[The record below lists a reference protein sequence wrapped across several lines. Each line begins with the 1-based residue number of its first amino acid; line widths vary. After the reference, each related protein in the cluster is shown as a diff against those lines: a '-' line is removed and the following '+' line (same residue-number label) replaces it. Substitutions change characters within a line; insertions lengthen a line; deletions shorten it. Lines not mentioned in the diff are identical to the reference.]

1 MGLVKNSLTFSL
13 YAQVITTLLG
23 FFGLIYKLRPQDMVL
38 HEILTLETVV
48 QVIEFAFYFWFSY
61 MYKKN
66 VDKTDITKF
75 RYYDWVFTT
84 PIMLFNTVVYFEYN
98 NIKNS
103 KKNSS
108 NNSSND
114 TPLTLESF
122 FNNNK
127 ENVGKIVLYNFIMLA
142 VGYLQE
148 LGVINIWASSIIGFY
163 FLYLVF
169 DIIYREYAVKSQEN
183 LQIFWIM
190 AIIWSLYGVA
200 AMFESKYKNFGY
212 NILDIVSKN
221 FYGLYI
227 AYRIYENRIE

>member
-48 QVIEFAFYFWFSY
+48 QVIEFGFYFWFSY

-227 AYRIYENRIE
+227 AYRIYENRVE

>member
-13 YAQVITTLLG
+13 YAQVITTFLG
-23 FFGLIYKLRPQDMVL
+23 FFGLIYKLRPRDMIL
-38 HEILTLETVV
+38 QEILTLETVV

-66 VDKTDITKF
+66 VDKTDITRF

-84 PIMLFNTVVYFEYN
+84 PIMLFNTIVYFEYN

-103 KKNSS
+103 KKNTS
-108 NNSSND
+108 NNCSND
-114 TPLTLESF
+114 TPLTLRDF
-122 FNNNK
+122 FKNNEKNILH
-127 ENVGKIVLYNFIMLA
+127 IVIYNFIMLA

-148 LGVINIWASSIIGFY
+148 IGVINIWASSIIGFY
-163 FLYLVF
+163 FLYLAF
-169 DIIYREYAVKSQEN
+169 DIIYREYAIKSQEN

-200 AMFESKYKNFGY
+200 AMFESKYKNFAY

-227 AYRIYENRIE
+227 AYRIYENRVE